1 MNLQPSYPTEAKP
14 VISGRSLKAS
24 RLSEAREKTQDEEL
38 PNSITP
44 WFFAEA
50 PPSSA
55 SGAQYD
61 DNTPPLS
68 RDPYARPQAR
78 NQESNNEDDAY
89 YFDLP
94 PGSKDDGGKPTTWEE
109 IRRRAAGKGGN

>member
-1 MNLQPSYPTEAKP
+1 MS
-14 VISGRSLKAS
+14 S
-24 RLSEAREKTQDEEL
+24 
-38 PNSITP
+38 
-44 WFFAEA
+44 WFFGKE
-50 PPSSA
+50 SS
-55 SGAQYD
+55 SSAQYD

-78 NQESNNEDDAY
+78 PKERDIDDDAY

-109 IRRRAAGKGGN
+109 IRRRAASKGGH